1 MGDWVRD
8 GGRLC
13 LDLVNT
19 LRDRYR
25 GGRELLVSPD
35 LLADWL
41 REVGLLA
48 SSQPAEAHVASAVQL
63 REAVDRAVR
72 ARAEG
77 SVITEHDVELINEV
91 ARGENREAVQL
102 RVGRGGSVAAVRPEP
117 RDLVRAALAA
127 VAVDAI
133 ELLATEP
140 FPRVAICAFDRCGLR
155 FLDTSPARNRQ
166 WCSMTRCGN
175 RAKARQHY
183 ARRKAGA

>member
-1 MGDWVRD
+1 MSDWVRD

-19 LRDRYR
+19 LRDRYG

-48 SSQPAEAHVASAVQL
+48 DGRPSDAHLASAVAL
-63 REAVDRAVR
+63 REAIDRAVL
-72 ARAEG
+72 ARADRAIPAG
-77 SVITEHDVELINEV
+77 PDVELINAA
-91 ARGENREAVQL
+91 ARGENREALQL
-102 RVGRGGSVAAVRPEP
+102 RVGRDGSVAAVRPQP
-117 RDLVRAALAA
+117 RDPVRAALAA

-140 FPRVAICAFDRCGLR
+140 FPRVAVCAFHRCGLR

-166 WCSMTRCGN
+166 WCSMARCGN

-183 ARRKAGA
+183 ARRRAGA

>member
-1 MGDWVRD
+1 MGDWVHD

-25 GGRELLVSPD
+25 GGRELLVAPD
-35 LLADWL
+35 ALAEWL
-41 REVGLLA
+41 REVGLRA
-48 SSQPAEAHVASAVQL
+48 ESSPAEAHVAAAREL
-63 REAVDRAVR
+63 REAIDRAVN
-72 ARAEG
+72 ARAQG
-77 SVITEHDVELINEV
+77 AVIAASDVELINAV
-91 ARGENREAVQL
+91 ARGENRAAVQL
-102 RVGRGGSVAAVRPEP
+102 RLGAGGVVEAFRSEP
-117 RDLVRAALAA
+117 QDPVRAALAE

-133 ELLATEP
+133 ELLATDP
-140 FPRVAICAFDRCGLR
+140 FPRVAVCAFHLCGLR

-183 ARRKAGA
+183 ARRKGGS